1 MEHRPARPSVDARA
15 TRSLRCARFA
25 WRSLLLGL
33 ASSLLL
39 VLAAAPAAR
48 LRAQALPALDDGA
61 EAAVDEGWAD
71 ERVTGEAAS
80 GRRASRGAAPGAV
93 DAVEADAT
101 DAFYSQPRPAGWTYR
116 LRLWN
121 DLGRA
126 YALRGLPPPLPADL
140 RAAAGGG
147 LDELPRPR
155 DRAETL
161 DVLLLGSDRRSGD
174 GPWRTDTLLLASLD
188 RETGQVG
195 LVSIPRD
202 LWVSIP
208 GYGAGRINTADYLG
222 HARGLPD
229 GQLIR
234 DTVALNL
241 GLEVDH
247 FVRVDLQGFVAVVEQ
262 LGGIDVPVDCPI
274 EDFFYDPT
282 VLGGEQAL
290 ALDTGLHHMD
300 GEMALRYVR
309 SRWRS
314 SDFDRSRRQQRALR
328 AAMASARE
336 AGFLRRAPR
345 LWRALE
351 PYLSTDIQA
360 TEVPGLALLAAR
372 HANRLQVRSAVL
384 GHPATIDWVTPDG
397 AQVLLL
403 DPARSAAVLDDILA
417 LPGEQPAAAAGD
429 GVAAEVTLF
438 DATGQTG
445 WGPVLAARLDEAGL
459 GVGAIETR
467 AAGPQSMLFYAADA
481 EPSARAAAEALGLPQ
496 SALRPDSDWPGQRP
510 AETPIWV
517 HVGSDW
523 RPCPSHQG
531 QSPNG

>member
-1 MEHRPARPSVDARA
+1 
-15 TRSLRCARFA
+15 
-25 WRSLLLGL
+25 
-33 ASSLLL
+33 
-39 VLAAAPAAR
+39 AAPTAR
-48 LRAQALPALDDGA
+48 VHAQALRPA
-61 EAAVDEGWAD
+61 
-71 ERVTGEAAS
+71 
-80 GRRASRGAAPGAV
+80 
-93 DAVEADAT
+93 DAVTAADAT
-101 DAFYSQPRPAGWTYR
+101 DAFFTRPRPVGWTYR

-147 LDELPRPR
+147 LDEPPGPR

-161 DVLLLGSDRRSGD
+161 DLLLLGSDRRSGD

-188 RETGQVG
+188 RETGRVG
-195 LVSIPRD
+195 LISIPRD

-222 HARGLPD
+222 HVRGLPD

-274 EDFFYDPT
+274 EDFFHDPT
-282 VLGGEQAL
+282 ALGGEQAL
-290 ALDTGLHHMD
+290 DLDTGLHHLD

-345 LWRALE
+345 LWKALE

-360 TEVPGLALLAAR
+360 SEVPGLALLAAR
-372 HANRLQVRSAVL
+372 HVDHLRVRSAVL

-403 DPARSAAVLDDILA
+403 DPARSTAILDAVLAAPDDPPSA
-417 LPGEQPAAAAGD
+417 GASAGAAAL
-429 GVAAEVTLF
+429 TLF
-438 DATGQTG
+438 DATGQSG
-445 WGPVLAARLDEAGL
+445 WGPVLAARLEEAGL
-459 GVGAIETR
+459 PVGAVETR
-467 AAGPQSMLFYAADA
+467 AAGPQSMLFYTAAA
-481 EPSARAAAEALGLPQ
+481 ESGARAAAEALGLPQ
-496 SALRPDSDWPGQRP
+496 SAVRPDTDWPGPRP

-523 RPCPSHQG
+523 QPCPSHQG
-531 QSPNG
+531 QSPAG